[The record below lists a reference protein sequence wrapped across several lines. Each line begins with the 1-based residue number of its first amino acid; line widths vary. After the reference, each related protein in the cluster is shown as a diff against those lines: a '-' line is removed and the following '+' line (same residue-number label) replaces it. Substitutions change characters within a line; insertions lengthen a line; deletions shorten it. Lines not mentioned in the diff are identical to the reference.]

1 MKTTG
6 LSRVS
11 KDLIIKQIEKELR
24 DHSVF
29 FVTQHAAVS
38 GTGMDKLRSQL
49 RKTKSKYFV
58 VKNRLGKKALEK
70 NVAFKGIAEGFTGAC
85 GITFTAGDPVAPCK
99 VLVDF
104 AKENEAFKIQTGYLN
119 GQVIGV
125 EQIKSLASLPSREV
139 LLSRVVGQIQ
149 APISGFAQV
158 LAGTLRKMVTV
169 LDAVAKKKG
178 NS

>member
-11 KDLIIKQIEKELR
+11 KELIIKQIEKDLKGSEI
-24 DHSVF
+24 F

-38 GTGMDKLRSQL
+38 GTGMDKLRSLL
-49 RKTKSKYFV
+49 RQSKSKYVV
-58 VKNRLGKKALEK
+58 VKNRLGKRALEK
-70 NVAFKGIAEGFTGAC
+70 NAKLKPIAEHFTGAC
-85 GITFTAGDPVAPCK
+85 GITFSSGDPVGPCK

-104 AKENEAFKIQTGYLN
+104 ARENEVFKIQIGYLN
-119 GQVIGV
+119 GQIIGV
-125 EQIKSLASLPSREV
+125 DQIKSLASLPSREV

-158 LAGTLRKMVTV
+158 LAGALRKMVTV